1 MGHIDFVIAFILMIS
16 IIFFVVL
23 FISNSFSTELS
34 AFTINELKESS
45 YYFEKQLFEI
55 LDNKSLISDAGEI
68 QIVFEEIGGYGH
80 TEEIII
86 SIEPLVSKLHVYDTS
101 MNEIPSTSTPSGDS
115 ITLSFWLTFSS
126 NEKKRVNIFYFGDSI
141 KNIDYTSVANNIT
154 ARMISDKRVNV
165 VSQEKCSQL
174 NNIPYEQTKENF
186 GFEHQFQINLTD
198 CNYGQGTSGRGN
210 IIISSVPVLLE
221 KSDGLISAETA
232 KLMVYE

>member
-1 MGHIDFVIAFILMIS
+1 MSHIDFVIAFVLMIS

-68 QIVFEEIGGYGH
+68 QVVFEEIGVYSH
-80 TEEIII
+80 TEEIRV

-101 MNEIPSTSTPSGDS
+101 MNEIASTSAPSGDNV
-115 ITLSFWLTFSS
+115 ILSFWLTFSS

-141 KNIDYTSVANNIT
+141 TDINYLTPPENNVT
-154 ARMISDKRVNV
+154 ARMLSEKRVVGNKNTPGI
-165 VSQEKCSQL
+165 QFL
-174 NNIPYEQTKENF
+174 NNGEIKWTSRILTKDFISE
-186 GFEHQFQINLTD
+186 FEKYDIYISKNDILYSFK
-198 CNYGQGTSGRGN
+198 NYIKEDVSKESYYFER
-210 IIISSVPVLLE
+210 IYKI
-221 KSDGLISAETA
+221 DH
-232 KLMVYE
+232 